1 MTQREFY
8 NAVIA
13 ANLNSE
19 ITEKAKALLASVDSK
34 NARSAKNSAEKRNTN
49 TEIGKRLFG
58 TLEVGKAYTMDEI
71 MVKCYAKVDE
81 LCKEYSFKMN
91 SSKFTAIA
99 RNCQDAGFLEI
110 IKDTPNKYRFIG

>member
-13 ANLNSE
+13 ANLSDE
-19 ITEKAKALLASVDSK
+19 ITDKAKALLASVDSK

-49 TEIGKRLFG
+49 TEIGRKLFSV
-58 TLEVGKAYTMDEI
+58 LDVGKAYTMDEI
-71 MVKCYAKVDE
+71 LVQFSSIVAD
-81 LCKEYSFKMN
+81 LTSEYDFKMN

>member
-8 NAVIA
+8 TAVIA
-13 ANLNSE
+13 ANLSDE
-19 ITEKAKALLASVDSK
+19 ITEKAKALLTSVDSK

-49 TEIGKRLFG
+49 TEIGRKLFSV
-58 TLEVGKAYTMDEI
+58 LDVGKLYTMNEI
-71 MVKCYAKVDE
+71 LVQYSAKVNE
-81 LCKEYSFKMN
+81 LTSEYGFKMN

-110 IKDTPNKYRFIG
+110 IKETPNKYRFIG

>member
-13 ANLNSE
+13 ANLSDE
-19 ITEKAKALLASVDSK
+19 ITDKAKALLASVNSK
-34 NARSAKNSAEKRNTN
+34 NARSAKNSEEKRNTN
-49 TEIGKRLFG
+49 TEIGRKLFSM
-58 TLEVGKAYTMDEI
+58 LDVGKAYTMDEI
-71 MVKCYAKVDE
+71 LVQYSATVSE
-81 LCKEYSFKMN
+81 LTSEYDFKMN

-99 RNCQDAGFLEI
+99 RNCQDAGFIEI

>member
-8 NAVIA
+8 TAVIA
-13 ANLNSE
+13 ANLSEE
-19 ITEKAKALLASVDSK
+19 ITEKAKALLTSVDSK
-34 NARSAKNSAEKRNTN
+34 NARSAKNSAEKRSVN
-49 TEIGKRLFG
+49 TEIGKKLFSA
-58 TLEVGKAYTMDEI
+58 LEVGKPYTMDEI

-81 LCKEYSFKMN
+81 LCREYDFKMN

-110 IKDTPNKYRFIG
+110 IKETPNKYRFLG

>member
-13 ANLNSE
+13 ANLSNE
-19 ITEKAKALLASVDSK
+19 ITEKAKALLTSVDNK

-49 TEIGKRLFG
+49 TEIGRKLFSV
-58 TLEVGKAYTMDEI
+58 LDVGQAL
-71 MVKCYAKVDE
+71 VKYAAKVDE
-81 LCKEYSFKMN
+81 LASEYGFKMN

-110 IKDTPNKYRFIG
+110 IKETPNKYRFIG

>member
-8 NAVIA
+8 TTIIEKNI
-13 ANLNSE
+13 SDE

-49 TEIGKRLFG
+49 TEIGRKLFSV
-58 TLEVGKAYTMDEI
+58 LDVGKTYTMDEI
-71 MVKCYAKVDE
+71 LVQYATKVDE
-81 LCKEYSFKMN
+81 LASEYGFKMN

-110 IKDTPNKYRFIG
+110 IKETPNKYRFIG

>member
-8 NAVIA
+8 TAVIA
-13 ANLNSE
+13 ANLSEE
-19 ITEKAKALLASVDSK
+19 ITEKAKALLTSVDSK

-49 TEIGKRLFG
+49 TEIGKKLFSV
-58 TLEVGKAYTMDEI
+58 LEVGKPYTMDEI
-71 MVKCYAKVDE
+71 MIQFAAKVTE
-81 LCKEYSFKMN
+81 LTTEYGFKMN

-110 IKDTPNKYRFIG
+110 IKETPNKYRFIG